1 MPVAIPLIAA
11 GIGAVGSIAGAA
23 IGANAKQGIAS
34 AQQAQAASDRAAAM
48 SYAAPTAQEIQQ
60 IGDRINQQQRY
71 QAVQEASVQ
80 RDTQIL
86 GSLDPALVQ
95 AGQQAQKLMSGQNA
109 AILAP
114 MKQQQ
119 TYERNQL
126 QQKLAAQL
134 GPGWQTSSAGQAALQ
149 SFDMQSN
156 LQTQQAQMSAF
167 NNVSQFL
174 NYGIQSSNAINNT
187 DRMGFET
194 GSNMSAQTLT
204 AMGNIQKRQ
213 TEAITGTSKAMQD
226 TAGGQFAGQAATA
239 SMISGIGSSVSQ
251 IGGMIGG
258 SMSNSG
264 GAQPLTAQQSGL
276 PSANSAGGGGG
287 GNPWD

>member
-11 GIGAVGSIAGAA
+11 GVGAAANIVGGA
-23 IGANAKQGIAS
+23 IGANAKQGIAN
-34 AQQAQAASDRAAAM
+34 AQQAQAAQDRAAAM

-119 TYERNQL
+119 QFERNQM

-149 SFDMQSN
+149 QFDMQSN

-167 NNVSQFL
+167 NQVSQFL
-174 NYGIQSSNAINNT
+174 NYGIQSNNALN
-187 DRMGFET
+187 DSMRLGFKT
-194 GSNMSAQTLT
+194 GSDMSAQTLS
-204 AMGNIQKRQ
+204 AMGSIQKRQ
-213 TEAITGTSKAMQD
+213 TEAVTGTSKAMQES
-226 TAGGQFAGQAATA
+226 AGGQFAGQAATGA
-239 SMISGIGSSVSQ
+239 MVSGLGNSVAQ
-251 IGGMIGG
+251 LG
-258 SMSNSG
+258 SMAG
-264 GAQPLTAQQSGL
+264 GAMGKAPLTAEQSGL
-276 PSANSAGGGGG
+276 PPANSAAAGGGG